1 MNAAAPIRDTA
12 TRTPQFITWY
22 DTPPAQISRIAAAE
36 MIRQNLRWRRAKKFK
51 VKFERE
57 CGFLFI
63 TSDLLRTPVC
73 IGGARSMETSE

>member
-1 MNAAAPIRDTA
+1 MNAAAPIRYTA

-22 DTPPAQISRIAAAE
+22 DTAPRPISRVEAAKL
-36 MIRQNLRWRRAKKFK
+36 IGQHLRWRRAKKFK